1 MEILLSAKGISKSFQ
16 GKKVLDDINI
26 EIMKS
31 EVVAITGSSGAGK
44 TTLLNILSTLDKPDN
59 SDNSSLLIS
68 NHDVFSLNNSDL
80 SKLRNEM
87 IGFVF
92 QFHEL
97 IPELT
102 VLENICLPGWIK
114 KDNEVETKAKDL
126 IKYFGLID
134 LIRKKPLTLSGG
146 EKQRVAIAR
155 SLINNPKILF
165 LDEPTASLDP
175 DIADWIRTYLEKYQ
189 KQTGATFILASHNMP
204 EVERLCHNVVM
215 MGNGKVIDYG
225 SPKNLITRYKSKVL
239 EEVFLQ
245 LARKDKV

>member
-1 MEILLSAKGISKSFQ
+1 MEILLSAKGISKTFQ
-16 GKKVLDDINI
+16 GKKVLDNINI

-59 SDNSSLLIS
+59 SNNSSLVIS
-68 NHDVFSLNNSDL
+68 NCDVFSLNNNDL

-102 VLENICLPGWIK
+102 VLENVCLPGWIK

-126 IKYFGLID
+126 LNYFGLID
-134 LIRKKPLTLSGG
+134 LIDKKPSTLSGG

-155 SLINNPKILF
+155 SLINDPNIIFADEPTGNLDSNNSKILF
-165 LDEPTASLDP
+165 DLFFKLRDDYNCSVVIVT
-175 DIADWIRTYLEKYQ
+175 
-189 KQTGATFILASHNMP
+189 HN
-204 EVERLCHNVVM
+204 ENNANICDRKLLIID
-215 MGNGKVIDYG
+215 GKI
-225 SPKNLITRYKSKVL
+225 KK
-239 EEVFLQ
+239 
-245 LARKDKV
+245 

>member
-1 MEILLSAKGISKSFQ
+1 MEILLSAKGISKTFQ
-16 GKKVLDDINI
+16 GKKVLDNINI

-59 SDNSSLLIS
+59 SNNSSLVIS
-68 NHDVFSLNNSDL
+68 NYDVFSLNNNDL

-102 VLENICLPGWIK
+102 ILENVCLPGWIK

-126 IKYFGLID
+126 LNYFGLID
-134 LIRKKPLTLSGG
+134 LIHKKPSTLSGG

-155 SLINNPKILF
+155 SLINDPNIIFADEPTGNLDSKNSKILF
-165 LDEPTASLDP
+165 DLFFKLRDDYNCSVVIVT
-175 DIADWIRTYLEKYQ
+175 
-189 KQTGATFILASHNMP
+189 HN
-204 EVERLCHNVVM
+204 ENNANICDRKLLIID
-215 MGNGKVIDYG
+215 GKI
-225 SPKNLITRYKSKVL
+225 KK
-239 EEVFLQ
+239 
-245 LARKDKV
+245 

>member
-1 MEILLSAKGISKSFQ
+1 MEILLSAKGISKTFQ
-16 GKKVLDDINI
+16 GKKVLDNIDI

-59 SDNSSLLIS
+59 SNNPSLVIS
-68 NHDVFSLNNSDL
+68 NCDVFSLNNNDL

-102 VLENICLPGWIK
+102 VLENVCLPGWIK

-126 IKYFGLID
+126 LNYFGLID
-134 LIRKKPLTLSGG
+134 LIHKKPTTLSGG

-155 SLINNPKILF
+155 SLINNPNIIFADEPTGNLDSKNSKILF
-165 LDEPTASLDP
+165 DLFFKLRDDYNCSVVIVT
-175 DIADWIRTYLEKYQ
+175 
-189 KQTGATFILASHNMP
+189 HN
-204 EVERLCHNVVM
+204 ENNANICDRKLLIID
-215 MGNGKVIDYG
+215 GKI
-225 SPKNLITRYKSKVL
+225 KK
-239 EEVFLQ
+239 
-245 LARKDKV
+245 